1 MSEVIIAVLLI
12 PFGLVLFF
20 GAWWVI
26 EGQDTRWIKGSR
38 NRPTYERIAL
48 AYEKHAEEYMKYGY
62 MQKAEA
68 CFRQAAAIR
77 KEGLQKM
84 MDGDIDGI

>member
-1 MSEVIIAVLLI
+1 MSAVIIAVLLI
-12 PFGLVLFF
+12 PFCLVLFF

-26 EGQDTRWIKGSR
+26 EGQDTQWIKESR

-48 AYEKHAEEYMKYGY
+48 AYEKQAEEYMKYGY
-62 MQKAEA
+62 MQQAEA
-68 CFRQAAAIR
+68 CLMQSAAIR

>member
-1 MSEVIIAVLLI
+1 MFLVYVVI
-12 PFGLVLFF
+12 FFVLFGVLPVL

-26 EGQDTRWIKGSR
+26 DGEETQWIRKSR
-38 NRPTYERIAL
+38 NRPAYERIAL
-48 AYEKHAEEYMKYGY
+48 GYERQAEEYMEYGF
-62 MQKAEA
+62 MWRAEE
-68 CFRQAAAIR
+68 CLRHAARIR